1 MDSGEA
7 RYRRHGGY
15 QADGHGAS
23 ARAGVGSHR
32 LRDPRSRPV
41 ALGPAHGSVTGQDS
55 VIKIIYRLSLVCDLL
70 HDYDGIHLQAGL
82 GLETGC
88 EEGETSMKV
97 AEDITELIGNTPLVR
112 LRRLTGDS
120 GATVVA
126 KLEFF
131 NPAHSVKD
139 RIGVS
144 MIDAAEKAGL
154 IGPET
159 IVLEPTSGN
168 TGIAL
173 AMVCAA
179 RGYRCAFTMPET
191 MSKERRALLRAYG
204 AELILTPGPQG
215 MPGAIA
221 KAEELAK
228 SDPRYFIPQQFEN
241 PANPAIHR
249 ATTAEEIWNDTDG
262 KVDIVVSG
270 VGTGGTITGVGQV
283 LKERKPSVRMVA
295 VEPAASPVLS
305 GGQKGPHPIQGIG
318 AGFVPAILDTGV
330 IDEIITVENAD
341 AFDLARRAAREEGLL
356 VGISSGAAIWAALK
370 MAGRPENSGKLI
382 VVIVPSFGERYL
394 STALF
399 EGLSD

>member
-1 MDSGEA
+1 
-7 RYRRHGGY
+7 
-15 QADGHGAS
+15 
-23 ARAGVGSHR
+23 
-32 LRDPRSRPV
+32 
-41 ALGPAHGSVTGQDS
+41 
-55 VIKIIYRLSLVCDLL
+55 
-70 HDYDGIHLQAGL
+70 
-82 GLETGC
+82 
-88 EEGETSMKV
+88 MKV
-97 AEDITELIGNTPLVR
+97 AEDITQLIGNTPLVR
-112 LRRLTGDS
+112 LRRLTEDDQ
-120 GATVVA
+120 AQVLA

-139 RIGVS
+139 RIGLA
-144 MIDAAEKAGL
+144 MIEAAEEAGF
-154 IGPET
+154 IGPDT
-159 IVLEPTSGN
+159 IILEPTSGN

-204 AELILTPGPQG
+204 AELILTPGPDG

-228 SDPRYFIPQQFEN
+228 SDLRYFVPQQFEN

-249 ATTAEEIWNDTDG
+249 ATTAEEIWSDTDG
-262 KVDIVVSG
+262 KVDIVISG

-283 LKERKPSVRMVA
+283 LKARKPLVKMIA

-318 AGFVPAILDTGV
+318 AGFVPTVLDTGI
-330 IDEIITVENAD
+330 IDEIITVESAD

-356 VGISSGAAIWAALK
+356 VGISSGAAIWAALQV
-370 MAGRPENSGKLI
+370 AARPENAAKVI
-382 VVIVPSFGERYL
+382 VVIIPSFGERYL

-399 EGLSD
+399 EGLGD